1 MRVALIALG
10 LVSLAGCPRTSEG
23 VCDEDVECDDGLV
36 CARGDHLCVEQRQVH
51 ATRTEWTI
59 NGQPPDAGNCNGL
72 TLYIQFLSDFDGDD
86 FGFSPVPCET
96 GLFSIDKLP
105 VRYRRVE
112 VGVQGGSENDR
123 ATFDGE
129 GNALL
134 DLIL

>member
-1 MRVALIALG
+1 MRVALVAIL
-10 LVSLAGCPRTSEG
+10 LAGCPRASDG
-23 VCDEDVECDDGLV
+23 VCDEDPECDSGLV
-36 CARGDHLCVEQRQVH
+36 CARGDHLCVEPREVR

-72 TLYIQFLSDFDGDD
+72 TLYIQFLSDFDEDD

-96 GLFSIDKLP
+96 GLFSVDKLP
-105 VRYRRVE
+105 VRYRSVE
-112 VGVQGGSENDR
+112 VGVEGGNENDR
-123 ATFDGE
+123 SAFDAD